1 MSIISNMFK
10 GLTRRSVTVAPTG
23 SVIAPPPV
31 DYGLSVTNSTAMKI
45 TAFYAGIRL
54 ISENIASLPREV
66 RRKSADGP
74 YAAVSHPVH
83 RLVAV
88 RPNDY
93 TNTFDFWNC
102 IVTWLEGWGNAYAV
116 IRRGADGRPASLHQ
130 IHPSCV
136 NETMTDGRK
145 WYRVTVADPGLSW
158 LSGTYS
164 ADDVLHFMLLTL
176 DGLTGVNPV
185 LYNAMSLGKNLATE
199 KFGSEFYT
207 RKGNIRAV
215 LETDGNL
222 GDDSYNRFLEHF
234 KAASEGNFG
243 TPLLEY
249 GIKYKQLSVNPVA
262 AQLIQSETM
271 SIQDIARI
279 LNIPPHMIAELSHAT
294 FSNIE
299 HQTIQFV
306 EYTLRPII
314 KRLEVELRTKM
325 FFPDELGSYDV
336 EFSLSGLLRGDTAA
350 RSNYY
355 HNAILDGYMS
365 RNEVRELEGL
375 PHVDGLDDMLYPL
388 NTGVV
393 GKEQDN
399 DEDNKND
406 DGEDNLQDNN

>member
-1 MSIISNMFK
+1 MTVAPS
-10 GLTRRSVTVAPTG
+10 GSVTV
-23 SVIAPPPV
+23 PPPV
-31 DYGLSVTNSTAMKI
+31 DYGQHVCNSTAMKI

-54 ISENIASLPREV
+54 ISENIASLPRSV
-66 RRKSADGP
+66 RRKTDKGQE
-74 YAAVSHPVH
+74 AAEDHPAY

-102 IVTWLEGWGNAYAV
+102 VTTWLEGWGNAYAV
-116 IRRGADGRPASLHQ
+116 IRRGADGSPVSIHQ
-130 IHPSCV
+130 VHPSNV
-136 NETMTDGRK
+136 TAALSGGKR
-145 WYRVTVADPGLSW
+145 WYRVIIPDPGLSW
-158 LSGTYS
+158 LNGTYS
-164 ADDVLHFMLLTL
+164 GDDMLHFMLLTL

-185 LYNAMSLGKNLATE
+185 IYNAIALGKNLATE

-222 GDDSYNRFLEHF
+222 GDDAYNKFIEHF
-234 KAASEGNFG
+234 KTASEGNFG

-262 AQLIQSETM
+262 AQLIQSETL
-271 SIQDIARI
+271 SIQDVARI

-325 FFPDELGSYDV
+325 FFSDEVGRYDV
-336 EFSLSGLLRGDTAA
+336 EFGLGGLLRGDTAA

-375 PHVDGLDDMLYPL
+375 QHKDGLDDMLYPL
-388 NTGVV
+388 NSGVV
-393 GKEQDN
+393 GKENDENTQDN
-399 DEDNKND
+399 
-406 DGEDNLQDNN
+406 G